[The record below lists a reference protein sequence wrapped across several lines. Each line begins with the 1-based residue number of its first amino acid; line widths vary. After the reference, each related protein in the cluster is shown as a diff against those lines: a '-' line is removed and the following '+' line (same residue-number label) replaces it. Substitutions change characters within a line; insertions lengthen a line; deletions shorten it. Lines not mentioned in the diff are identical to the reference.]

1 MAMLNLIP
9 SIYFHTCHH
18 FQDGKGALQKLKQ
31 PSKTF
36 WNHCLNHRSICAEA
50 FATSLWYIMQAFV
63 VKKYPAVVFIV
74 FYVTISAA
82 FTLVAVRDAS
92 AWGAKAGC
100 GADFYFICRKR
111 IATLS
116 CFGVERFFI
125 VHKGYS

>member
-1 MAMLNLIP
+1 MEKVHCRSSSSQAKLSGTIV
-9 SIYFHTCHH
+9 SIT
-18 FQDGKGALQKLKQ
+18 GA
-31 PSKTF
+31 F
-36 WNHCLNHRSICAEA
+36 V
-50 FATSLWYIMQAFV
+50 AFV